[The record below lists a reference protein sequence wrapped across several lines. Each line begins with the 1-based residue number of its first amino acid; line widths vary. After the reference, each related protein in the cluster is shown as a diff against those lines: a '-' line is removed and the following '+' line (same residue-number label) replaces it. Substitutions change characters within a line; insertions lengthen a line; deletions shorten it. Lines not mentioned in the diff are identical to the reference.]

1 MEETRIKPRP
11 MMAGGETPDGVIS
24 DRMADE
30 RIIESCRQ
38 GDRAAFQTLFE
49 TYQDRVYSI
58 ALHFSGN
65 EASAKD
71 ITQQVFL
78 KLFTRIEQFRHE
90 AEFTTWLYRLVVNV
104 CLDEQRKAKR
114 FLFFGEVSA
123 APDKLKKI
131 SQEDCCLRY
140 ELEAS
145 VKTAITNLKP
155 KLRMAILLKY
165 FEDLSYDEIAEV
177 LGVSKG
183 TVASRLNRGH
193 KILAHRL
200 AYLRDQLFPG
210 K

>member
-1 MEETRIKPRP
+1 M
-11 MMAGGETPDGVIS
+11 S
-24 DRMADE
+24 DRMTDE
-30 RIIESCRQ
+30 RIIEACRQ

-49 TYQDRVYSI
+49 AYKDRVYSI

-90 AEFTTWLYRLVVNV
+90 AEFTTWLYRLVANV
-104 CLDEQRKAKR
+104 CIDEQRKAQR
-114 FLFFGEVSA
+114 FLPFGEAFA
-123 APDKLKKI
+123 ARDTTTKI
-131 SQEDCCLRY
+131 SQEDRCLRH
-140 ELEAS
+140 EMEAS
-145 VKTAITNLKP
+145 VKTAVAHLKP

-165 FEDLSYDEIAEV
+165 FEELSYDEMAEV
-177 LGVSKG
+177 LGCSKG

-193 KILAHRL
+193 KILARRL
-200 AYLRDQLFPG
+200 AHLRGQLFPG